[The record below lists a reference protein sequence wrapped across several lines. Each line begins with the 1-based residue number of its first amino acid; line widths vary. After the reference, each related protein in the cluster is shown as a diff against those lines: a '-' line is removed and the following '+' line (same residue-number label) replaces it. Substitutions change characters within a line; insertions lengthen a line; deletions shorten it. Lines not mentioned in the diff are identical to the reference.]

1 MFLGTISL
9 SQSRFFID
17 SFLRKNDLEGRFGFS
32 LIDGKEDEDPVSSFS
47 SWPVETQ
54 TDDAPSPTVTSLKA
68 ATSGEVVSRALSK
81 LKLLALRSEV
91 SEVTSRR
98 LLSLSTLSL
107 LPEGRKVE
115 ARLAAGAG
123 GGERVQRRD
132 QVLLSR

>member
-1 MFLGTISL
+1 MS
-9 SQSRFFID
+9 
-17 SFLRKNDLEGRFGFS
+17 
-32 LIDGKEDEDPVSSFS
+32 PFS
-47 SWPVETQ
+47 SWSVETQ
-54 TDDAPSPTVTSLKA
+54 TDDAPSPTVMSLKA

-98 LLSLSTLSL
+98 LLSLSMLSL

-115 ARLAAGAG
+115 ARLAAEAG
-123 GGERVQRRD
+123 GGERVRRRD

>member
-1 MFLGTISL
+1 MILGTISC
-9 SQSRFFID
+9 FFID
-17 SFLRKNDLEGRFGFS
+17 SFLHNNDLEGRFGFS
-32 LIDGKEDEDPVSSFS
+32 LTDGREDEDPVSSFS
-47 SWPVETQ
+47 SWPAETQ
-54 TDDAPSPTVTSLKA
+54 TNDAPSPIVTSLKA
-68 ATSGEVVSRALSK
+68 ATFGKVVSRALSK

-123 GGERVQRRD
+123 ERERRRD

>member
-1 MFLGTISL
+1 MFLGTISV
-9 SQSRFFID
+9 SQSCFFID
-17 SFLRKNDLEGRFGFS
+17 SFLHKNDLEGRFGFS
-32 LIDGKEDEDPVSSFS
+32 LTDGKEEEDPVSSFS
-47 SWPVETQ
+47 SWPVERQ

-68 ATSGEVVSRALSK
+68 ATSGKVVSRALSK

-91 SEVTSRR
+91 SEVTSR

-115 ARLAAGAG
+115 DRLAAGAG
-123 GGERVQRRD
+123 GGERVRRRD